1 MDTTKRIPR
10 LGIALATVAIV
21 ALGCSSGASEP
32 PSDSSAPADN
42 ATSAPAAEKLT
53 IGWSVAYFDHPVY
66 QLMMK
71 GAKAAADE
79 LGVEVIFTDGK
90 NDPAI
95 QSSDLDNFLAQ
106 GVDGIILTPTV
117 ADPLI
122 PAVKK
127 VNDAKMPFI
136 VVDRRMYSQG
146 TGITWDALVGWDM
159 VKSGTVGGEQVVD
172 ALTKDDGTVGGK
184 VVVMEGTAGAGS
196 TIDRGT
202 AFYEVLSKYPDIEVI
217 YKVDGDFKRDKG
229 LTLTENILQRFPAG
243 SFDVIYYMNDEM
255 ALGGLGAIKN
265 AGRLGEFKIVSVDGE
280 KEALDALRAGEID
293 YDGIFFPQDQGYIGV
308 NIITSLLRGET
319 PDWCNQSYE
328 GRTAD
333 CVEFEGKKWV
343 RPSFFGVDK
352 TNMNEPQNEGW

>member
-1 MDTTKRIPR
+1 MRISTR
-10 LGIALATVAIV
+10 LSRVGVALATVGVLAT
-21 ALGCSSGASEP
+21 GCSPAATQAPTAS
-32 PSDSSAPADN
+32 S
-42 ATSAPAAEKLT
+42 ATSAAATAAPAGKQFT

-71 GAKAAADE
+71 GAQAAADE
-79 LGVEVIFTDGK
+79 LGVKIIFSDGK
-90 NDPAI
+90 NDPAV
-95 QSSDLDNFLAQ
+95 QSSDIDNFLAQ
-106 GVDGIILTPTV
+106 GVDAVILTPTV

-127 VNDAKMPFI
+127 INEAQMPFL

-146 TGITWDALVGWDM
+146 TGITWDALIGWDM

-172 ALTKDDGTVGGK
+172 ALTKSDGTVGGK

-202 AFYEVLSKYPDIEVI
+202 AFYDVLSKYPDIEVI
-217 YKVDGDFKRDKG
+217 YKVDGDFNRAKG
-229 LTLTENILQRFPAG
+229 LTLTENILQRFPPG

-255 ALGGLGAIKN
+255 ALGGLQPIKN

-280 KEALDALRAGEID
+280 KEALDALRNGEID

-308 NIITSLLRGET
+308 QVVNILLKGET
-319 PDWCNQSYE
+319 PDWCSFSYE
-328 GRTAD
+328 GRKAD
-333 CVEFEGKKWV
+333 CVEFEGKPWV
-343 RPSFFGVDK
+343 RPSFFGIDK
-352 TNMNEPQNEGW
+352 TNMNEPQNVGW